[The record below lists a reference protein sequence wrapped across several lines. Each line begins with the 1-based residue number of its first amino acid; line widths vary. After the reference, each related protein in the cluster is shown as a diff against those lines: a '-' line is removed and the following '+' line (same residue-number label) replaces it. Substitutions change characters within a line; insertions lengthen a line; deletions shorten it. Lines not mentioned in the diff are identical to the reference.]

1 MTILKMMKSEKG
13 FNDKEKSISRFFLE
27 NYEKIV
33 DMPSREVGTYTYT
46 SSSSVVR
53 FCQKLGCKGYSDFK
67 VKFLSEV
74 KSAKLLNLDDEISL
88 NDKDNAISVLDKIT
102 SLNNQVISETRNEL
116 SIENIIKITNYIL
129 KAEYI
134 DFFAYDLN
142 LYLAEYACN
151 QFFHCGKIS
160 NVYSASNAQ
169 QLLALTAKQNHLGIF
184 ISRDGEN
191 SKLIAAAKTLK
202 KSKVKTVV
210 ITMRKD
216 STLASICDEYVHASY
231 AYKIEELGS
240 IMFSTSVKYIIDIFF
255 SMVFVSQYDKSM
267 NLNKT
272 YDTFWSRGIFK

>member
-1 MTILKMMKSEKG
+1 MNILKMMKSEKG
-13 FNDKEKSISRFFLE
+13 FNEKEKSISRFLLE

-74 KSAKLLNLDDEISL
+74 KSAQLLNLDDEISL
-88 NDKDNAISVLDKIT
+88 NDKDSAISVVEKIT
-102 SLNNQVISETRNEL
+102 SLNNQVINETKNEL
-116 SIENIIKITNYIL
+116 SIENIIKIANYIL

-191 SKLIAAAKTLK
+191 PKLIVAAKTLK
-202 KSKVKTVV
+202 KSKVKTIV

-231 AYKIEELGS
+231 AYKIEELGA

-272 YDTFWSRGIFK
+272 YDTFWSRGNV

>member
-1 MTILKMMKSEKG
+1 MNILKMMKSEKG
-13 FNDKEKSISRFFLE
+13 FNEKEKSISRFLLE

-74 KSAKLLNLDDEISL
+74 KSAQLLNLDDEISL
-88 NDKDNAISVLDKIT
+88 NDKDSAISVVEKIT
-102 SLNNQVISETRNEL
+102 SLNNQVINETKNEL

-191 SKLIAAAKTLK
+191 PKLIGAAKTLK
-202 KSKVKTVV
+202 KSKVKTIV

-231 AYKIEELGS
+231 AYKIEELGA

-272 YDTFWSRGIFK
+272 YDTFWSRGNV

>member
-1 MTILKMMKSEKG
+1 MNILKMMKSEKG
-13 FNDKEKSISRFFLE
+13 FNEKEKSISRFLLE

-74 KSAKLLNLDDEISL
+74 KSAQLLNLDDEISL
-88 NDKDNAISVLDKIT
+88 NDKDGAISVVEKIT
-102 SLNNQVISETRNEL
+102 SLNNQVINETKNEL

-169 QLLALTAKQNHLGIF
+169 QLLALTVKQNHLGIF

-191 SKLIAAAKTLK
+191 PKLIAAAKTLK
-202 KSKVKTVV
+202 KSKVKTIV

-231 AYKIEELGS
+231 AYKIEELGA

-272 YDTFWSRGIFK
+272 YDTFWSRGNV

>member
-1 MTILKMMKSEKG
+1 MNILKMMKSEKS
-13 FNDKEKSISRFFLE
+13 FNEKEKSISRFLLE

-74 KSAKLLNLDDEISL
+74 KSAQLLNLDDEISL
-88 NDKDNAISVLDKIT
+88 NDKDSAISVVEKIT
-102 SLNNQVISETRNEL
+102 SLNNQVINETKNEL
-116 SIENIIKITNYIL
+116 SIENIIKIANYIL

-191 SKLIAAAKTLK
+191 PKLIVAAKTLK
-202 KSKVKTVV
+202 KSKVKTIV

-231 AYKIEELGS
+231 AYKIEELGA

-272 YDTFWSRGIFK
+272 YDTFWSRGNV

>member
-1 MTILKMMKSEKG
+1 MSILKMMKSEEQ
-13 FNDKEKSISRFFLE
+13 FNEKEKSISRFFIE

-33 DMPSREVGTYTYT
+33 DMPSREVGAYTYT

-67 VKFLSEV
+67 VKFLSEI
-74 KSAKLLNLDDEISL
+74 KSAQFLNLDGEISL
-88 NDKDNAISVLDKIT
+88 NDKDSAMSVVEKIT
-102 SLNNQVISETRNEL
+102 SLNNQVINETKNEL
-116 SIENIIKITNYIL
+116 SIENIIKITNYIM
-129 KAEYI
+129 KADYI

-160 NVYSASNAQ
+160 NIYSASNAQ

-191 SKLIAAAKTLK
+191 KKLIAAAKTLK
-202 KSKVKTVV
+202 KSKVRTIA

-216 STLASICDEYVHASY
+216 STLAIICDEYIYASY
-231 AYKIEELGS
+231 SYKVEELGS

-255 SMVFVSQYDKSM
+255 SMVFVSQYDQTM
-267 NLNKT
+267 NLNKI
-272 YDTFWSRGIFK
+272 YDVFWSKGSI

>member
-1 MTILKMMKSEKG
+1 MK
-13 FNDKEKSISRFFLE
+13 
-27 NYEKIV
+27 KIV

-74 KSAKLLNLDDEISL
+74 KSAQLLNLDDEISL
-88 NDKDNAISVLDKIT
+88 NDKDSAISVVEKIT
-102 SLNNQVISETRNEL
+102 SLNNQVINETKNEL

-191 SKLIAAAKTLK
+191 PKLIAAAKTLK
-202 KSKVKTVV
+202 KSKVKTIV

-231 AYKIEELGS
+231 AYKIEELGA

-272 YDTFWSRGIFK
+272 YDTFWSRGNV

>member
-1 MTILKMMKSEKG
+1 MGLLRMMKKAEG
-13 FNDKEKSISRFFLE
+13 FNEKEKSISKFLLE
-27 NYEKIV
+27 NYEKIA

-46 SSSSVVR
+46 SSSSIVR
-53 FCQKLGCKGYSDFK
+53 FCKKLGCKGYSDFK
-67 VKFLSEV
+67 VKFLSEIR
-74 KSAKLLNLDDEISL
+74 SAQFLNLDGEISL
-88 NDKDNAISVLDKIT
+88 TEKDSAISVLDKIT
-102 SLNNQVISETRNEL
+102 SLHKQVINETKNEL
-116 SIENIIKITNYIL
+116 SIENLIKITNCIV

-191 SKLIAAAKTLK
+191 HKLIEAAKTLK
-202 KSKVKTVV
+202 KSKVRTIV

-216 STLASICDEYVHASY
+216 SSLATICDDYVHAAY
-231 AYKIEELGS
+231 AYRIEELGP
-240 IMFSTSVKYIIDIFF
+240 IMFSTSVKYIIDIFY

-267 NLNKT
+267 NLNKI
-272 YDTFWSRGIFK
+272 YDIFWSKSNI